1 MMIFNKVALYEVLI
15 NNILSIDN
23 NLRTFEYDNINN
35 KVKLYILKCE
45 GDIMKEKF
53 SGLSTKEV
61 KIRQRQFG
69 LNEFVK
75 VKKPNPVVKFFQVF
89 KEPMFL
95 LLIITSL
102 FYIVLGEK
110 QEAGIMFIF
119 VIFVAF
125 ITFIQEWRTE
135 KTIDALKELTSPKVT
150 VFRDGHKQRINSFEL
165 VPDDVIYL
173 MEGERIPADCLV
185 LECSNFIVDE
195 SILTGES
202 IHVNKTSNIHEDDDY
217 WKSNLLYAGT
227 LSIFGSCIAKV
238 QFTGFNTEYGKIS
251 KEVSEAKEE
260 LTPLQRKTKTLV
272 KNLAIAGIV
281 MCVIVIIFS
290 YMYSSNL
297 IQSILSGI
305 TLAMAIIPEEFPVV
319 LTVFLSLGAF
329 RLARNNALM
338 RKVSAVETLGAA
350 TVLAVDKTGTL
361 TKNQMEVREV
371 FKFNKID
378 QQQLDRVMMLSCEKE
393 PYDAMEKA
401 IVYKSKF
408 NRSKFLEPILKIPFN
423 PNTKRMANI
432 FKENESYY
440 VAVKGAPETILPL
453 CNLSIEDIVSVNA
466 EIDIMANK
474 GLRVLAL
481 ANCNSN
487 NLTENLNDYNLQFC
501 GLVALQDPPKEGVKE
516 AIELCKKA
524 GIRVV
529 MITGD
534 YSKTALSIGRE
545 IGLNLSSE
553 VISGDD
559 IDRLSYEELKN
570 RVSSCD
576 IFSRV
581 IPEHKMKIV
590 KALRANGEVVAMTG
604 DGVNDAPAL
613 KAADIGIAMGK
624 RGTDVAKEAAHMIL
638 MDDNFTTIVSAVR
651 DGRRIYDNIRKA
663 MVYIMVIHMP
673 IILLALTA
681 PLFNLPQLLL
691 PVHIVLL
698 ELIIDPTCSIVFEGE
713 RAEPYIMERCPKSPN
728 EPLLT
733 KNLIMKVILQG
744 LSMFLFTFIPF
755 HILMDMG
762 VAEEIARS
770 FALVVLIFSNF
781 TLVLVNRSNSKLL
794 VGMFQ
799 EKGNKTRL
807 LINGISIILVLLI
820 LYIPWASDIFKTY
833 PLEINTLSMAIVLGI
848 ISSLWWDLTKVVSK
862 LKTTK
867 VKFK

>member
-1 MMIFNKVALYEVLI
+1 ME
-15 NNILSIDN
+15 
-23 NLRTFEYDNINN
+23 
-35 KVKLYILKCE
+35 
-45 GDIMKEKF
+45 EKF

-61 KIRQRQFG
+61 KTRQRQFG

-75 VKKPNPVVKFFQVF
+75 VKKVNPIIKFFQVF

-95 LLIITSL
+95 LLLITSL

-150 VFRDGHKQRINSFEL
+150 VFRDGHKQTINSFEL

-202 IHVNKTSNIHEDDDY
+202 IHVNKTSNIHENDDY

-238 QFTGFNTEYGKIS
+238 EFTGFNTEYGKIS
-251 KEVSEAKEE
+251 KAVSVAKEE
-260 LTPLQRKTKTLV
+260 LTPLQRKTKRLV
-272 KNLAIAGIV
+272 KTLAIAGV
-281 MCVIVIIFS
+281 AMCVTAIIFS

-297 IQSILSGI
+297 IQSILAGI

-329 RLARNNALM
+329 RLAKNNALM

-371 FKFNKID
+371 FKSNEID
-378 QQQLDRVMMLSCEKE
+378 EQQLDKVMTLSCEKE

-401 IVYKSKF
+401 IVYKSRF
-408 NRSKFLEPILKIPFN
+408 NRSKSLEPILKIPFS
-423 PNTKRMANI
+423 PQTKRMANI
-432 FKENESYY
+432 FKENERYY
-440 VAVKGAPETILPL
+440 VAIKGAPETVLPL
-453 CNLSIEDIVSVNA
+453 CNLSREEIVNINL
-466 EIDIMANK
+466 EIDIMASK
-474 GLRVLAL
+474 GFRVVAL
-481 ANCNSN
+481 ASCNSD
-487 NLTENLNDYNLQFC
+487 NLTEDLNAYNLQFC

-516 AIELCKKA
+516 AVALCKKA

-534 YSKTALSIGRE
+534 YSKTALAIGRE
-545 IGLNLSSE
+545 IGLDLSNE
-553 VISGDD
+553 VISGND
-559 IDRLSYEELKN
+559 IERLSYQELKN
-570 RVSSCD
+570 KVSGCN

-590 KALRANGEVVAMTG
+590 KALRENGEIVAMTG

-638 MDDNFTTIVSAVR
+638 MDDNFTTIVSTVR

-698 ELIIDPTCSIVFEGE
+698 ELIIDPTCSIIFEGE
-713 RAEPYIMERCPKSPN
+713 RAEPCIMERSPKSPD
-728 EPLLT
+728 EPLLA
-733 KNLIMKVILQG
+733 KNLIVKVVLQG

-755 HILMDMG
+755 HILMDTG

-770 FALVVLIFSNF
+770 FALVVLIVSNS
-781 TLVLVNRSNSKLL
+781 TLVLVNRSNSEFLIS
-794 VGMFQ
+794 VFH
-799 EKGNKTRL
+799 EKGNRTRV
-807 LINGISIILVLLI
+807 LINGLSIILLLSI
-820 LYIPWASDIFKTY
+820 LYMPWASGIFKTY
-833 PLEINTLSMAIVLGI
+833 PLEITTLSIAIVLGI